1 MRPYI
6 FCEPFAGSAAL
17 TYFLLGAKP
26 PISYLGSKTG
36 FAPTIAACL
45 GLSPR
50 QRPAGVVLGEIG
62 PMAAVHAVLGGA
74 VGSAAEVAGV
84 VTVSKWTFGHD
95 PDAGGFNPGAA
106 YGSQWGDSGYRPPTT
121 PDKIAAPIADLP
133 LPHPRAAEVAAII
146 RGWAGEEP
154 RPLWERLR
162 REGWPS
168 LMPVPGGRW
177 LGPQGVEEVAR
188 LLLAYRWS
196 FSEKGPDHGYGGP
209 GASKGGT
216 WGMEARDAAIG
227 IPRTSGM
234 IAALPTFPPL
244 AVWQGSADALALPAD
259 LSGWVVYA
267 DPPYL
272 GDGSR
277 KITGYP
283 HGTCSRET
291 VVRLAREWSERGAT
305 VAISEC
311 VGLAGE
317 LGAGWHEVEITHGRK
332 GQKRTFS
339 VQNEEILTMNRPPQH
354 APHRG
359 QVALFGSAP

>member
-1 MRPYI
+1 M
-6 FCEPFAGSAAL
+6 
-17 TYFLLGAKP
+17 TYFLLGARP
-26 PISYLGSKTG
+26 PISYLGSKQG
-36 FAPTIAACL
+36 FGPTIAACI

-50 QRPAGVVLGEIG
+50 QRPAGIVLGEVG

-74 VGSAAEVAGV
+74 SGSAAEVAEAV
-84 VTVSKWTFGHD
+84 WVMGHGD
-95 PDAGGFNPGAA
+95 MSQPPRLAAQYARPEGDADGRWKA
-106 YGSQWGDSGYRPPTT
+106 PPR
-121 PDKIAAPIADLP
+121 DWLSRRLDR

-168 LMPVPGGRW
+168 LMPVAGGRW

-188 LLLAYRWS
+188 WAFCASRAFRNGEPESGYKDY
-196 FSEKGPDHGYGGP
+196 EKCFLD
-209 GASKGGT
+209 GT
-216 WGMEARDAAIG
+216 RGSPAEPCSAL
-227 IPRTSGM
+227 SNN

-244 AVWQGSADALALPAD
+244 AVWQGSADALALPDD
-259 LSGWVVYA
+259 LSGWVVYL
-267 DPPYL
+267 DGPYW

-283 HGTCSRET
+283 HGTMSREGQI
-291 VVRLAREWSERGAT
+291 RLALDYHRRGAV
-305 VAISEC
+305 VAVSEC

-317 LGAGWHEVEITHGRK
+317 LGTGWHEVEITHGRK

-339 VQNEEILTMNRPPQH
+339 VQSAEILTMNRPPQH

-359 QVALFGSAP
+359 QVTLFPEA